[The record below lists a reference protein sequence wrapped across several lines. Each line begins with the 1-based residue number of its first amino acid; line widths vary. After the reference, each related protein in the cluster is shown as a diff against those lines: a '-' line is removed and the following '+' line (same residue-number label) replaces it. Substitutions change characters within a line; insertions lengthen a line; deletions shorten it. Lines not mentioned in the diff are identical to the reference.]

1 MSLGLAGVYII
12 FLMFI
17 PLCLWGMHKE
27 PEHNGD
33 ISLMS
38 MDDSNYL
45 KGVSACGVFLAH
57 SYNYLHTNNI
67 SNINLL
73 IPFSLLGGMG
83 VLMFLFTGGYGIYKS
98 FEKTNKMQLKSY
110 WYKRLTNVYIAAVII
125 NAIIAVAICAVQN
138 DWSITQIAITGF
150 FGGWYINV
158 VMLEYLSFCIAAL
171 ITRDKKKILMLMLI
185 FNLALFVLFTYL
197 DLDARWRNGL
207 FVYPFGIF
215 VASYEEKLRKILL
228 KKWKSIFAIN
238 ATIFVFGGGIFTY
251 YKGTLGADIMKNIAG
266 LTPVDVCA
274 DAVLK
279 ILEHNSPCNVFHL
292 YDTNLL
298 PINIF
303 YDTILERGIN
313 LTPVSNT
320 LMTYIIKGI
329 LSDDS
334 KKSIISGIVQD
345 LDKDKKF
352 TYISKVGL
360 DATFTQKYLE
370 AIGFNWSTFDSEY
383 VNKCFDYFENV
394 GFIDKNLEEH

>member
-110 WYKRLTNVYIAAVII
+110 WYKRLTNVYIPAVII

-266 LTPVDVCA
+266 CA
-274 DAVLK
+274 LAMICLC
-279 ILEHNSPCNVFHL
+279 I
-292 YDTNLL
+292 
-298 PINIF
+298 
-303 YDTILERGIN
+303 
-313 LTPVSNT
+313 
-320 LMTYIIKGI
+320 
-329 LSDDS
+329 
-334 KKSIISGIVQD
+334 
-345 LDKDKKF
+345 
-352 TYISKVGL
+352 
-360 DATFTQKYLE
+360 
-370 AIGFNWSTFDSEY
+370 
-383 VNKCFDYFENV
+383 FENWKMGNRIIYEIGKRSLYIYLIHLGV
-394 GFIDKNLEEH
+394 LQIIENGKKLYSVEPAWNVVVLLVSSVILTEIAYRIHNVITRGFLRIKI